1 MNRREFIRTTTVSAT
16 ALAAQSYLP
25 LLAAEAKK
33 APAQG
38 AHARPNVV
46 LLFIDDLGYGDTGPF
61 GCTDIPTPNID
72 RLAKEGT
79 TLTQAY
85 VTNPPCCPSRCSLM
99 MGMYGQHFG
108 KYGMSRGLPIPED
121 KPTLAEFLRDN
132 GYVTGQVGKWDIGSK
147 LQGPSARGFMEV
159 AESPPRVG
167 QGAKAKGARFLYET
181 KDGKTG
187 WLTEFDG
194 DKLIEFI
201 DRNRTKDPSA
211 GSRQGK
217 PFFMYWSPLAVHSPH
232 KNVPERLAARTTAPK
247 NRRKL
252 GGGIVSVDDQVGK
265 LLTCLDKHKLR
276 ETTLIILSSDNGPNP
291 AEGGTATPY
300 RGGKGAGTQQIGW
313 TLSPTIMSW
322 PGVIPEGRRFGGM
335 SCTFDFYATIAAAA
349 KIPAPKHLDGVDLIP
364 YLRGEKPGS
373 PHEYVFWLNNQPD
386 DAPRRHLVAAR
397 WKQWRLYRQHES
409 APWQLFDLV
418 KDPREEKNVA
428 DKFPKVVKG
437 MAAEYARWKSTH
449 VPPPEP
455 PMTNVKN
462 PGPIIPRGY
471 GWVISDGRLRPWQ
484 GGVSSDR

>member
-1 MNRREFIRTTTVSAT
+1 MDRRGFIKTTTVSAA

-33 APAQG
+33 APAQ
-38 AHARPNVV
+38 AASDRPNVI

-61 GCTDIPTPNID
+61 GCKDIPTPNID

-132 GYVTGQVGKWDIGSK
+132 GYVTGQVGKWDIGNK

-159 AESPPRVG
+159 AETPPRVG
-167 QGAKAKGARFLYET
+167 QGAKGARFLYKTEE
-181 KDGKTG
+181 GKTG

-194 DKLIEFI
+194 DKLIEFV
-201 DRNRTKDPSA
+201 DRNRTKE
-211 GSRQGK
+211 K

-232 KNVPERLAARTTAPK
+232 KNVPERLAARTTAPED
-247 NRRKL
+247 RRKL

-265 LLTCLDKHKLR
+265 LLDYLDKHKMR
-276 ETTLIILSSDNGPNP
+276 EDTLIIFSSDNGANPN
-291 AEGGTATPY
+291 EGGSSAPY
-300 RGGKGAGTQQIGW
+300 RGGKHKGTQQIGW

-322 PGVIPEGRRFGGM
+322 PGVIQQGKRFGGL

-349 KIPAPKHLDGVDLIP
+349 GIPAPEHLDGVDLVP
-364 YLRGEKPGS
+364 YLRGEKQGS
-373 PHEYVFWLNNQPD
+373 PHEYVFFLNNDPD
-386 DAPRRHLVAAR
+386 DSKHRHFVAVR
-397 WKQWRLYRQHES
+397 WQQWRLYRKRD
-409 APWQLFDLV
+409 ADPWQLFDLV

-428 DKFPKVVKG
+428 DKLPNVVRG

-462 PGPIIPRGY
+462 PGPITLRGY

-484 GGVSSDR
+484 ETKGNQR

>member
-1 MNRREFIRTTTVSAT
+1 MNRKEFVRVIAGSAA
-16 ALAAQSYLP
+16 ALAAQSNLP
-25 LLAAEAKK
+25 LLAAEPKRSPAKA
-33 APAQG
+33 APE
-38 AHARPNVV
+38 RPNVG

-61 GCTDIPTPNID
+61 GCRDIPTPHID

-159 AESPPRVG
+159 AENPPRVG
-167 QGAKAKGARFLYET
+167 QKGKAKGARFLYKTE
-181 KDGKTG
+181 DGKTG

-201 DRNRTKDPSA
+201 DRNRTKE
-211 GSRQGK
+211 K

-265 LLTCLDKHKLR
+265 LLTCLDKHGLR
-276 ETTLIILSSDNGPNP
+276 EKTLIILSSDNGANP
-291 AEGGTATPY
+291 GEGGSSAPY

-322 PGVIPEGRRFGGM
+322 PGVIPQGKRFKGL

-349 KIPAPKHLDGVDLIP
+349 GIPAPKHLDGVDLIP
-364 YLRGEKPGS
+364 YLRGDEQVN

-409 APWQLFDLV
+409 DPWQLFDLV

-428 DKFPKVVKG
+428 ARFPDVVKS
-437 MAAEYARWKSTH
+437 MAAKHAEWKTTH
-449 VPPPEP
+449 VPPPK
-455 PMTNVKN
+455 TVNVKARN
-462 PGPIIPRGY
+462 PVPTGH
-471 GWVISDGRLRPWQ
+471 GWFISDGRVDPRQ
-484 GGVSSDR
+484 